1 MATRLHKLIAALGK
15 TKDPLFDDHKRVV
28 SVFAQQA
35 KQFDFGDE
43 DKAAPPG
50 TKQPLIEYSLDLA
63 KHGLFKL
70 PFPATY
76 ICTSNIIQNGPAK
89 GLRADDCYLYSQ
101 VEDDRIIGVQFG
113 IHPKYDFITYV
124 FAVDIRVSDMATKII
139 SGIKVNVDGG
149 LNNIYYTQANSE
161 EKDESRLWVAQSL
174 MVFIALLNSKS
185 VETKAV
191 ASNGS
196 VNRRRARE
204 GKPPIGDVC
213 EVHLKLNGQRYSMDG
228 NPIGSGSS
236 KRAHWRRGHIR
247 RLASGEITNVRPCLV
262 AYTGNENVPEQVYK
276 VTA

>member
-1 MATRLHKLIAALGK
+1 MAARLHKLIAALDK
-15 TKDPLFDDHKRVV
+15 TRDPLFDDHRRFVAA
-28 SVFAQQA
+28 FAQEA
-35 KQFDFGDE
+35 VQFDFGDE

-50 TKQPLIEYSLDLA
+50 TKQPLIDYSLDLA

-70 PFPATY
+70 PYGATY
-76 ICTSNIIQNGPAK
+76 ICTSYTIENGPAK
-89 GLRADDCYLYSQ
+89 GRRVDDCYLFTQ
-101 VEDDRIIGVQFG
+101 MEENRIVGVQFG
-113 IHPKYDFITYV
+113 IHTKYDFITYA
-124 FAVDIRVSDMATKII
+124 FSIDIRVNDMATRVI
-139 SGIKVNVDGG
+139 SGIKVNVEKDTDR
-149 LNNIYYTQANSE
+149 LYYTQADNN
-161 EKDESRLWVAQSL
+161 EKEESRAWVAQAL

-185 VETKAV
+185 VETKSV

-204 GKPPIGDVC
+204 GKPPIGEVH

-228 NPIGSGSS
+228 KPIGSGSS

-262 AYTGNENVPEQVYK
+262 AYTGNENVPEQIYK

>member
-1 MATRLHKLIAALGK
+1 MATRLHKLIAALDK
-15 TKDPLFDDHKRVV
+15 TKDPLFDDHKQLVA
-28 SVFAQQA
+28 VFAQHA
-35 KQFDFGDE
+35 VQFDFGDE

-50 TKQPLIEYSLDLA
+50 TRQPLLDYSFDLA
-63 KHGLFKL
+63 KNGLFNL
-70 PFPATY
+70 PYPATY
-76 ICTSNIIQNGPAK
+76 ICTSNIIKTGPAK
-89 GLRADDCYLYSQ
+89 GLRADDCYLFSQ
-101 VEDDRIIGVQFG
+101 IEDDKIVGVQFG

-124 FAVDIRVSDMATKII
+124 FAVDIRIRDMATKII
-139 SGIKVNVDGG
+139 SGIKVNVDEG
-149 LNNIYYTQANSE
+149 LNNIYYTQSDIQ
-161 EKDESRLWVAQSL
+161 EKDESRVWVAQSL

-185 VETKAV
+185 VEIKTV
-191 ASNGS
+191 ASSGS

-204 GKPPIGDVC
+204 GKPPIG
-213 EVHLKLNGQRYSMDG
+213 EVHEVHIKLNGQRYSMDG